1 MASIIDLPDFMF
13 NYSNKKYNKVSK
25 ILYTFFGLI
34 IGLIHRKAFGKI
46 FCNSMNLFFNKDGKI
61 FYEED
66 MYYKKIW
73 TGHKFFYPNKRIDR
87 LIINHKKHFDLLFN
101 TYCLDEL
108 SFKKNEI
115 VIDCGANVGELFI
128 SLIQNNSECNY
139 IAFEPDPIT
148 FKSLERNLIDYGI
161 KIYDCALSNENEN
174 KDLYLDTDGADTSLI
189 YFGSDRKV
197 NVNVKTLDSFNI
209 KGVKL
214 LKIEA
219 EGAELEV
226 LEGAKETLKYTE
238 YVTVDYGPERG
249 ISKLSTSAEIV
260 NFLYEN
266 NFKLIKVSK
275 FRQVGLFKR
284 SSIKS

>member
-1 MASIIDLPDFMF
+1 M
-13 NYSNKKYNKVSK
+13 
-25 ILYTFFGLI
+25 
-34 IGLIHRKAFGKI
+34 
-46 FCNSMNLFFNKDGKI
+46 
-61 FYEED
+61 
-66 MYYKKIW
+66 
-73 TGHKFFYPNKRIDR
+73 
-87 LIINHKKHFDLLFN
+87 
-101 TYCLDEL
+101 
-108 SFKKNEI
+108 
-115 VIDCGANVGELFI
+115 
-128 SLIQNNSECNY
+128 
-139 IAFEPDPIT
+139 
-148 FKSLERNLIDYGI
+148 
-161 KIYDCALSNENEN
+161 
-174 KDLYLDTDGADTSLI
+174 
-189 YFGSDRKV
+189 
-197 NVNVKTLDSFNI
+197 DSFNI

-275 FRQVGLFKR
+275 FRQVGLFKK